1 MRERGSRTAAR
12 PGRTAP
18 LAAVG
23 LGAGDGLLLIAL
35 AAVVAADGSRGG
47 AVDTTAAAVAVLGGL
62 TLLWGAVT
70 LFRRMPIG
78 RVLLSAAAGTV
89 AAGVVVLL
97 TVAPAPAGRLVDVVT
112 GALLVG
118 LQAAIVAC
126 ALSRSTLLWL
136 VGAPDSRR
144 NR

>member
-1 MRERGSRTAAR
+1 MRDRGTRTAAR
-12 PGRTAP
+12 PSRAAP

-35 AAVVAADGSRGG
+35 AVVATADGSPDG
-47 AVDTTAAAVAVLGGL
+47 ATAAAAVAVLSGL
-62 TLLWGAVT
+62 TLFWGAT
-70 LFRRMPIG
+70 ALFRRMPIG
-78 RVLLSAAAGTV
+78 RLLLSTAAGTV
-89 AAGVVVLL
+89 AVGVVVLL
-97 TVAPAPAGRLVDVVT
+97 LLQPSPSGRLVDVVN
-112 GALLVG
+112 GVVLVG

-126 ALSRSTLLWL
+126 AMSRPTLLWL

>member
-1 MRERGSRTAAR
+1 MRDRGTRTAAR
-12 PGRTAP
+12 PSRAAP

-35 AAVVAADGSRGG
+35 AVVTTADGSPDG
-47 AVDTTAAAVAVLGGL
+47 ATAAAAVAVLSGL
-62 TLLWGAVT
+62 TLFWGAT
-70 LFRRMPIG
+70 ALFRRMPIG
-78 RVLLSAAAGTV
+78 RLLLSTAAGTV
-89 AAGVVVLL
+89 AVGVVVLL
-97 TVAPAPAGRLVDVVT
+97 LLQPSPSGRLVNVVN
-112 GALLVG
+112 GVVLVG

-126 ALSRSTLLWL
+126 AMSRPTLLWL